1 MQAAATMMTQELVMS
16 SPTLSAATA
25 EETRQWLRSAAKVT
39 FLVIGIAATAWILGQ
54 YGMILVYG
62 LPAPFL
68 RRVPVAEA
76 A

>member
-1 MQAAATMMTQELVMS
+1 MQAAATMTRDLVMT
-16 SPTLSAATA
+16 PPMISAAAA
-25 EETRQWLRSAAKVT
+25 EETRQWLRRAVKVA
-39 FLVIGIAATAWILGQ
+39 FMVIGIAATAWILGQ
-54 YGMILVYG
+54 YGTILVYG

>member
-1 MQAAATMMTQELVMS
+1 MQAAATMTPDLVMTA
-16 SPTLSAATA
+16 PTLSAPTA
-25 EETRQWLRSAAKVT
+25 DETRQWLRRAAKVT
-39 FLVIGIAATAWILGQ
+39 FMVIGIAATAWILGQ